1 MVPSIRIRPR
11 FWFWE
16 MMFSFVSEGY
26 WELRMRFS
34 NSPHNSESSDM
45 LDVQA
50 LRTSDITRK
59 STWIFKFW
67 LRIVKYESSL
77 SCEWNLYENDRVVV
91 ILERFEV
98 PNSKTVPPLNFQK
111 MSPTHRGWT
120 EGLEGSDQKTVK
132 IILKFKSFVGH
143 LCRNCFKEIG
153 WKCL

>member
-1 MVPSIRIRPR
+1 MITSIRIRHR

-34 NSPHNSESSDM
+34 DSPRNSESSDM

-50 LRTSDITRK
+50 PGTSDITRK
-59 STWIFKFW
+59 STWIFKIW
-67 LRIVKYESSL
+67 LRFVKYESSL

-98 PNSKTVPPLNFQK
+98 PNSKTVPPLHFQK
-111 MSPTHRGWT
+111 MSPTHRGFS

-132 IILKFKSFVGH
+132 IILKFISFGGH
-143 LCRNCFKEIG
+143 LCRNHFKEIG